1 MGKISLLNIF
11 VRISL
16 CAEKILYT
24 TGQVRTKPLDSPST
38 VGERCSTAGG
48 VENLQ
53 SPTPDTNIGI
63 EMVSQ
68 GGLLPTKQ
76 SFRFLYDVGAWSIL
90 EDGNFLKLT
99 SRQEK

>member
-1 MGKISLLNIF
+1 MLLD
-11 VRISL
+11 
-16 CAEKILYT
+16 
-24 TGQVRTKPLDSPST
+24 KPYEHKANHLIKKWQITLLDKGTMPLGSPST
-38 VGERCSTAGG
+38 SGEGCKTAGE
-48 VENLQ
+48 VEILQ
-53 SPTPDTNIGI
+53 SCTPNTNIGI